1 VQIIA
6 AEGGFREPII
16 VLETDNVA
24 AGTQRCIRMHSL
36 KRDWTNPRI
45 WTAHSRIYSCERL
58 SKQLTPQER
67 HNNMIYPLIPQ
78 RRKIIPPYVVGFLPF
93 RNSRSAEIPLKVVV
107 FFSFFFFLEKR
118 KVVFKAASFFQ
129 RFSLLFIFI
138 GLIIEYNRYYTCLQ
152 IRRFQDNR
160 LYPPSHSWI
169 SSFSSS
175 PFLLAITVPRR
186 LITSGIISGDFERSC
201 A

>member
-1 VQIIA
+1 
-6 AEGGFREPII
+6 
-16 VLETDNVA
+16 
-24 AGTQRCIRMHSL
+24 MHSL
-36 KRDWTNPRI
+36 ERDWTNPRI

-107 FFSFFFFLEKR
+107 FFSSFFFFFFR
-118 KVVFKAASFFQ
+118 KKKKKSCIQSCQFLSEVQLSFHF
-129 RFSLLFIFI
+129 LFI

-152 IRRFQDNR
+152 IHRFQDNR
-160 LYPPSHSWI
+160 LYPPSRSWI

-175 PFLLAITVPRR
+175 PFLLF
-186 LITSGIISGDFERSC
+186 SQ
-201 A
+201 